1 MPNPFPVRSAADTME
16 QPLKGRSGGKVDAP
30 GKKHRKPP
38 ANTRGV
44 KHSDEMVAKLKVAEK
59 KLGKS
64 RNRG

>member
-1 MPNPFPVRSAADTME
+1 MPNPFPVTSATHTTEPSA
-16 QPLKGRSGGKVDAP
+16 KGRSGGKVDAP

-38 ANTRGV
+38 ASTRGV
-44 KHSDEMVAKLKVAEK
+44 KHSDEMVAKANAAEK